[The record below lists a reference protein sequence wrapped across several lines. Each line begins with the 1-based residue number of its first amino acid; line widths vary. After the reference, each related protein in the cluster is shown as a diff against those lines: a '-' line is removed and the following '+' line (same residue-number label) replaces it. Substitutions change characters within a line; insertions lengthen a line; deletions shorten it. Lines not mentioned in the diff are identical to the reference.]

1 MPDGLRKRKYF
12 VNTFKGNWK
21 KTHKYTHTNTSFN
34 LLCYLLIQAYI
45 DDKNQVSIQLF
56 PNSFTKVLVTLSF
69 LKKSSVIGQKKRI
82 SKQVLKENKAC
93 QIFQKTNISYPLIR
107 TRTCVYHGVRNF
119 HFSENLACF
128 VFLKQPF

>member
-1 MPDGLRKRKYF
+1 MPDGSRKRKYF

-21 KTHKYTHTNTSFN
+21 KKHTNTHTHTSFN

-69 LKKSSVIGQKKRI
+69 FKKSSVIGQKKRI

-107 TRTCVYHGVRNF
+107 TRTCAYQRVRNV

-128 VFLKQPF
+128 VFLQHPF